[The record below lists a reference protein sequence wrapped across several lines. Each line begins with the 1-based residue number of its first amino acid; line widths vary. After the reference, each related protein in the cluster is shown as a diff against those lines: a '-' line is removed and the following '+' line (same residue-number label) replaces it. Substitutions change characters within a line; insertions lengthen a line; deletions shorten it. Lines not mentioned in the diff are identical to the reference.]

1 MLVLLL
7 VLNQNVL
14 LTSFSEARRRYT
26 SAMSATHNNLVTED
40 NNARAALTIEALLA
54 DEHGSSA
61 NSLAAIRI
69 ESPEK
74 QDENL
79 YLLTNILA
87 VTYKNCKLRIL
98 TKYCT

>member
-79 YLLTNILA
+79 YLLTNLLA

-98 TKYCT
+98 TKHCT

>member
-79 YLLTNILA
+79 YLLTNLLA

>member
-40 NNARAALTIEALLA
+40 NSARAALTIEALLA

-79 YLLTNILA
+79 YLLTNLLA
-87 VTYKNCKLRIL
+87 VT
-98 TKYCT
+98 

>member
-7 VLNQNVL
+7 VLNQHVL

-79 YLLTNILA
+79 QLLTNLLT

>member
-1 MLVLLL
+1 MVLLL

-79 YLLTNILA
+79 YLLTNLLA
-87 VTYKNCKLRIL
+87 VTCKNRKLRIL
-98 TKYCT
+98 TKHCT

>member
-79 YLLTNILA
+79 YLLTNLLA
-87 VTYKNCKLRIL
+87 VTHKNRKLRIL
-98 TKYCT
+98 TKHCT

>member
-79 YLLTNILA
+79 LLLTNLLA

>member
-7 VLNQNVL
+7 VLNQNIL

-79 YLLTNILA
+79 YLLTNLLA
-87 VTYKNCKLRIL
+87 VTYKNRKLRIL
-98 TKYCT
+98 TKHCT